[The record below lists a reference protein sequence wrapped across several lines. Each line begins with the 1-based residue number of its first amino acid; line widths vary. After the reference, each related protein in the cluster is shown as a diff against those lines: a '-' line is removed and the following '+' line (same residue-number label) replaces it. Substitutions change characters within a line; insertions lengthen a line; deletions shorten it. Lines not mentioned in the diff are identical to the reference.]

1 MKLFCTFT
9 AFLAVFFLS
18 GCSLDKHAD
27 IKDFVNE
34 VRSRP
39 AGKINP
45 LPDFTEYESF
55 SYSASGIR
63 SPFQLRLNAK
73 VEVASSESD
82 VVPDFERV
90 KEPLESFA
98 LSELKMVGTMTKPNG
113 ELWALIENFQN
124 SVFAIKR
131 GQHLGKNFGKIT
143 DISTSKVSI
152 LEIVPDGPGRW
163 IERPQTM
170 ILKGLAND

>member
-1 MKLFCTFT
+1 MKLFCFFA
-9 AFLAVFFLS
+9 AFFASFFLS

-27 IKDFVNE
+27 IKEFINE

-39 AGKINP
+39 AGKIDP
-45 LPDFTEYESF
+45 LPNFAEYTSF

-63 SPFQLRLNAK
+63 SPFQLRLDAK
-73 VEVASSESD
+73 VEVPSSESE
-82 VVPDFERV
+82 VVPDFERI

-98 LSELKMVGTMTKPNG
+98 LSELRMVGTMTKPNG
-113 ELWALIENFQN
+113 ELWALIENLQS

-143 DISTSKVSI
+143 DITTRKVSI

-170 ILKGLAND
+170 ILKGLANE

>member
-1 MKLFCTFT
+1 MRFFYTF
-9 AFLAVFFLS
+9 AAVFAGFFLS
-18 GCSLDKHAD
+18 SCSLDNHAD

-39 AGKINP
+39 AGKIDP
-45 LPDFTEYESF
+45 LPDFSEYESF

-63 SPFQLRLNAK
+63 SPFQLRLDTK

-82 VVPDFERV
+82 VVPNFERV

-113 ELWALIENFQN
+113 ELWALIENSQN

-143 DISTSKVSI
+143 DITTRKISI

-170 ILKGLAND
+170 ILKGLANE

>member
-1 MKLFCTFT
+1 MKLFCTF
-9 AFLAVFFLS
+9 AVFFAGFFLI
-18 GCSLDKHAD
+18 GCSSDKHAD

-39 AGKINP
+39 AGKIDP
-45 LPDFTEYESF
+45 LPDFTEYKSF
-55 SYSASGIR
+55 SYGASGIR
-63 SPFQLRLNAK
+63 SPFQLRLNTK

-82 VVPDFERV
+82 VLPDFERA

-113 ELWALIENFQN
+113 ELWALIENSQS

-143 DISTSKVSI
+143 DVTTSKVSI

-170 ILKGLAND
+170 ILKGLANE